1 MSDQDGWHLV
11 GTTGEITEDVP
22 KQVKI
27 GDTLVGLFRVGDEI
41 LAIHDVCTHEFAC
54 LTDGWVEGDTVE
66 CPLRERAFFVGERYS
81 IADIALYAYTHVAHE
96 GDFDLGS
103 YHAVGAWLEH
113 VRGQPSYIP
122 ITQG

>member
-11 GTTGEITEDVP
+11 GTTGEITEDEP

-27 GDTLVGLFRVGDEI
+27 GDVLVGLFRVGDEI

-66 CPLRERAFFVGERYS
+66 CPLHQARFNLRTGEVLDPP
-81 IADIALYAYTHVAHE
+81 ATDDVATYPVKLD
-96 GDFDLGS
+96 GDQIYVSLG
-103 YHAVGAWLEH
+103 
-113 VRGQPSYIP
+113 
-122 ITQG
+122 